1 MLMKQEKT
9 MMNNNSPIDQDN
21 QQITGNEP
29 WMRLL
34 AGVLFICGI
43 GLLISRGSS
52 QRQKS
57 PSETTDNTE
66 ISEVQEFDETTVL
79 EEKNDSRYTI
89 GDTAHLLGLDVS
101 IEHVK
106 RSKGNGLLA
115 AAEGNEYVGFYIII
129 DNTSSTDQYISSLLL
144 FDAYTDGVKSNYS
157 TLGLSAFSNP
167 AETLDGRL
175 APGKRMM
182 GYYVIEVS
190 EAWSEI
196 EIQFLSAWLPTSQ
209 LSAAFII
216 NNDDSTFGIDPEE

>member
-1 MLMKQEKT
+1 
-9 MMNNNSPIDQDN
+9 MMNNNPIDRDN
-21 QQITGNEP
+21 PQTTDNEL
-29 WMRLL
+29 WRRLL
-34 AGVLFICGI
+34 AGVLLVCGI
-43 GLLISRGSS
+43 GLLMSRGSS
-52 QRQKS
+52 QKQKS
-57 PSETTDNTE
+57 PSATTGGTE
-66 ISEVQEFDETTVL
+66 ISEAQESEETTVL
-79 EEKNDSRYTI
+79 EEKNESRYKV
-89 GDTAHLLGLDVS
+89 GDTAQLLGLDIS
-101 IEHVK
+101 IEHVS

-129 DNTSSTDQYISSLLL
+129 DNTSSVDQYISTMLL

-157 TLGLSAFSNP
+157 TKGLSAFSSSV
-167 AETLDGRL
+167 ETLDGRL

-190 EAWSEI
+190 ESWSEI